1 MIKPT
6 FNRLIMTIIPNFCFA
21 LKDELQS
28 HCDKVNKID
37 ASNVLNAEMFLPT
50 QADPESTG
58 YDVRCATPEGIVL
71 VSGCYIKIPLGFR
84 MFAPKGWWLQLA
96 PRSSTFLKLH
106 VHALYGI
113 IDETFEN
120 EMMFV
125 GQYIPDACQLV
136 SASSKKMI
144 KFGERI
150 AQVIP
155 VERKT
160 MTVMSV
166 SNTTYD
172 SMVLGRK
179 GARGRGGFGASG
191 KI

>member
-1 MIKPT
+1 MIT
-6 FNRLIMTIIPNFCFA
+6 VPNFLFA

-28 HCDKVNKID
+28 HCDEANKQAD
-37 ASNVLNAEMFLPT
+37 ATSVLNAEMFLPN

-58 YDVRCATPEGIVL
+58 YDVRCAAPEGVMLTPE
-71 VSGCYIKIPLGFR
+71 CYVKIPLGFR

-106 VHALYGI
+106 IHALYGV

-125 GQYIPDACQLV
+125 GQYLPDACQLIN
-136 SASSKKMI
+136 ANSKKLI

-150 AQVIP
+150 AQLMP
-155 VERKT
+155 VERKI
-160 MTVMSV
+160 MTVTPV
-166 SNTTYD
+166 SNAVYD
-172 SMVLGRK
+172 VLASERK
-179 GARGRGGFGASG
+179 GARGTGGFGSSG
-191 KI
+191 RI